1 MLTKISYW
9 LTAVSFSF
17 ILSGGSLLAQAEPY
31 GSDWKYLGYS
41 AIVPGLGQFKK
52 DRPVY
57 GSIALG
63 GFVLLTANLALSAD
77 AFFASEKNYQANS
90 ILTSLAVSST
100 VQSGSVSSTN
110 GLLMNVM
117 LSQKAFAPYYAAK
130 DNANN
135 AVMALGIFYIAQAL
149 NAYFLKPGGET
160 AFGSDEKS
168 FLSGFDLKMSPERS
182 VFGTGTNLQMSW
194 SGRY

>member
-1 MLTKISYW
+1 MRAKISYW

-17 ILSGGSLLAQAEPY
+17 ILFGGSLSAQSEPY

-41 AIVPGLGQFKK
+41 AIVPSLGQFKK

-77 AFFASEKNYQANS
+77 AFFASGKKYQMNS
-90 ILTSLAVSST
+90 ATAAIAVSST
-100 VQSGSVSSTN
+100 VQSGSLSSTN

-130 DNANN
+130 ENANN
-135 AVMALGIFYIAQAL
+135 AVIALGIFYIAQAL
-149 NAYFLKPGGET
+149 NAFFLNPGGNT
-160 AFGSDEKS
+160 AENLNEKS
-168 FLSGFDLKMSPERS
+168 FLYGLDLRISPERTAFS
-182 VFGTGTNLQMSW
+182 TGTNYEMSYGW
-194 SGRY
+194 RF